1 MVFALDSSHSVWE
14 DDFTHQ
20 LTFVQN
26 LIQHFTVGE
35 AAVRVGALTFG
46 TNVYPRIN
54 LGDYFSSS
62 GLITAIGAIP
72 VHTRGGTNT
81 GAAIKYARDIMF
93 SAENGGRENVPKL
106 NIVLTDGNPLYR
118 ENTSLEASISH
129 SVGIHVIAVGAGYG
143 VDRSELR
150 YIASRNENGDKMVFT
165 AEDFPGLHKLEKLVL
180 SAICN
185 GKCSSETAVCK

>member
-14 DDFTHQ
+14 VDFTHQ
-20 LTFVQN
+20 LAFVQN

-35 AAVRVGALTFG
+35 TAVRVGVLTFG

-62 GLITAIGAIP
+62 DLITAIGAIP

-81 GAAIKYARDIMF
+81 GAAVKYAREVML
-93 SAENGGRENVPKL
+93 STENGGRKNVPKL
-106 NIVLTDGNPLYR
+106 NIVITDGNPLYR
-118 ENTSLEASISH
+118 ENTTLEASISH
-129 SVGIHVIAVGAGYG
+129 SVGIHMIAVGAGYG

-150 YIASRNENGDKMVFT
+150 YIASRADNGDKMVFT
-165 AEDFPGLHKLEKLVL
+165 AEDFSGLQKLEKLVL

-185 GKCSSETAVCK
+185 GKWSGESCL